1 MEFQMKNLSQN
12 QSKIFKGAGWLLG
25 ALLAIV
31 TDLVVFFLSDS
42 LAAAISAALPVLFFA
57 GLSLEQK
64 FQRENKQVVTKKT
77 KMMTISFL
85 FGFIIFV
92 AIYIILH
99 L

>member
-1 MEFQMKNLSQN
+1 MENLSQN

-31 TDLVVFFLSDS
+31 ADLAVFSLSDS
-42 LAAAISAALPVLFFA
+42 LAAAVSAALPIQFFA
-57 GLSLEQK
+57 GFSLEKK
-64 FQRENKQVVTKKT
+64 FQEDNKQVDTKKT
-77 KMMTISFL
+77 KMMISSLL
-85 FGFIIFV
+85 FGFIIFL